1 MSPPYRQNRLESRAS
16 YGDTLADRGATA
28 VSRINDFRQWQGWS
42 PWAKLDPAMKSNYTG
57 SEAGQGAIYDWV
69 GNKKVGE
76 GRMEITAS
84 TPPAQIAIKLDFLKP
99 FASSNTTLFTLEPIS
114 IGTRVTWDMQG
125 PALFITKIM
134 QVFMSMDKMI
144 GKDFEAGLA
153 SMKALAER

>member
-1 MSPPYRQNRLESRAS
+1 
-16 YGDTLADRGATA
+16 
-28 VSRINDFRQWQGWS
+28 
-42 PWAKLDPAMKSNYTG
+42 MKSNYTG